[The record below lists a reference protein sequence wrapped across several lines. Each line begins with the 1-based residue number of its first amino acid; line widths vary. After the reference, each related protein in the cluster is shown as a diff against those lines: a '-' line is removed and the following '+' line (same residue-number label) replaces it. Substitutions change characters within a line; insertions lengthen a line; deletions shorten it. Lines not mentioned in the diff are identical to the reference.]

1 MTALLLAL
9 VLFGQAPNSQGAI
22 STPGASRP
30 RATGDYVVGALDVL
44 TITVFGEPDLS
55 RRYTVDTD
63 GTIDFPFVGRTK
75 AGGLTLR
82 EIENL
87 LAQRLER
94 GFLVNPQVGVEVAEY
109 RSKAVFIVGEVR
121 APGSYPVK
129 GNMSLVEALALAGPT
144 SAASSEV
151 VVVHPDP
158 AREEG
163 GPVLPD
169 AAGVQ
174 SIRVN
179 IKELQGGK
187 LSQNVQL
194 HDGDTI
200 FVPKAET
207 FFVTGH
213 VRSPGS
219 YVYEPGM
226 TVLQAIAL
234 AGGLTERGSR
244 RGLKVLRMSDGQQ
257 LELGIKDTDPVQPGD
272 TLIIRQRFF

>member
-1 MTALLLAL
+1 
-9 VLFGQAPNSQGAI
+9 
-22 STPGASRP
+22 
-30 RATGDYVVGALDVL
+30 
-44 TITVFGEPDLS
+44 
-55 RRYTVDTD
+55 
-63 GTIDFPFVGRTK
+63 
-75 AGGLTLR
+75 
-82 EIENL
+82 
-87 LAQRLER
+87 
-94 GFLVNPQVGVEVAEY
+94 
-109 RSKAVFIVGEVR
+109 
-121 APGSYPVK
+121 
-129 GNMSLVEALALAGPT
+129 MSLVEALALAGPT

>member
-1 MTALLLAL
+1 
-9 VLFGQAPNSQGAI
+9 
-22 STPGASRP
+22 
-30 RATGDYVVGALDVL
+30 
-44 TITVFGEPDLS
+44 
-55 RRYTVDTD
+55 
-63 GTIDFPFVGRTK
+63 
-75 AGGLTLR
+75 LTLR
-82 EIENL
+82 EVQDA
-87 LAQRLER
+87 LAKRLAS

-144 SAASSEV
+144 ATASSEV
-151 VVVHPDP
+151 VIVHPDP
-158 AREEG
+158 NHKEG
-163 GPVLPD
+163 GPLLPD
-169 AAGVQ
+169 TAGTL
-174 SIRVN
+174 STRVN
-179 IKELQGGK
+179 IKELQSGK

-219 YVYEPGM
+219 FVYEPGM

-234 AGGLTERGSR
+234 AGGLSERGSR
-244 RGLKVLRMSDGQQ
+244 RGLKVLRATDGKQV
-257 LELGIKDTDPVQPGD
+257 EVSVKETDLVKPGD
-272 TLIIRQRFF
+272 TLVIRQRFF

>member
-1 MTALLLAL
+1 MTALLLSLAL
-9 VLFGQAPNSQGAI
+9 FTQAAAI
-22 STPGASRP
+22 QPAQPAPGP
-30 RATGDYVVGALDVL
+30 RARTTADYVVGPLDVI
-44 TITVFGEPDLS
+44 TITVFGEPELS
-55 RRYTVDTD
+55 RRYNVDTD
-63 GTIDFPFVGRTK
+63 GTIDFPFIGRTK

-82 EIENL
+82 ELEDA
-87 LAQRLER
+87 LARRLAS
-94 GFLVNPQVGVEVAEY
+94 GFLVNPQVGVEIAEY

-158 AREEG
+158 RRTEG
-163 GPVLPD
+163 GPLLPD
-169 AAGVQ
+169 AAGAK

-179 IKELQGGK
+179 IKELQSGK
-187 LSQNVQL
+187 LSENVQL
-194 HDGDTI
+194 QDGDTI

-207 FFVTGH
+207 FFVTGQ

-219 YVYEPGM
+219 YVYEPGI

-234 AGGLTERGSR
+234 AGGLAERGSR
-244 RGLKVLRMSDGQQ
+244 RGMKVLRMSGGKQV
-257 LELGIKDTDPVQPGD
+257 EVGVKDSDLIRPGD
-272 TLIIRQRFF
+272 TLVIRQRFF

>member
-1 MTALLLAL
+1 MTAWLLAVSLLLTQTS
-9 VLFGQAPNSQGAI
+9 QAPSP
-22 STPGASRP
+22 SPTPARTRGASE
-30 RATGDYVVGALDVL
+30 YVVGPLDVL
-44 TITVFGEPDLS
+44 TITVFGEADLS

-63 GTIDFPFVGRTK
+63 GTIDFPFIGRTK

-82 EIENL
+82 ELGDAIAKR
-87 LAQRLER
+87 LAS
-94 GFLVNPQVGVEVAEY
+94 GFLVNPQVSVEVAEY

-121 APGSYPVK
+121 SPGSYPVK

-144 SAASSEV
+144 GTASSEV
-151 VVVHPDP
+151 IVVHPDP
-158 AREEG
+158 DRRDG
-163 GPVLPD
+163 GPLMPD
-169 AAGVQ
+169 AEGARSV
-174 SIRVN
+174 RVN
-179 IKELQGGK
+179 IKELQSGK

-194 HDGDTI
+194 QDGDTI

-234 AGGLTERGSR
+234 AGGLSDRGSR
-244 RGLKVLRMSDGQQ
+244 RGMKVLRVSGGKQVEIDVKETD
-257 LELGIKDTDPVQPGD
+257 LIKAGD
-272 TLIIRQRFF
+272 TLLIRQRFF